1 MKGLGLIASAPFLLT
16 QRDILY
22 PVPTLRSLLASPDQ
36 SVRLKA
42 ALAAGTYPAEEYIE
56 ILIAQCTHEP
66 DFFVRD
72 TLSWALMRHDVTK
85 VVKRLETEL
94 QSSNPQAKSQA
105 IHTLSKIGD
114 NANYSLITD
123 EMLFDADDFIASTAW
138 RVASVLVPDDQKPD
152 LVKKLITQLGRGDSD
167 TQFGLTRFLCALGDC
182 IVEPLTQA
190 AESSDDAVSN
200 QAKFTILRFKEMQLE
215 STKGKS

>member
-1 MKGLGLIASAPFLLT
+1 MA
-16 QRDILY
+16 
-22 PVPTLRSLLASPDQ
+22 TLQTLLASPDQ

-42 ALAAGTYPAEEYIE
+42 ALAAGTYPDPEYIE

-72 TLSWALMRHDVTK
+72 TLSWALMRHDVKK
-85 VVKRLETEL
+85 VVKRLEIEL

-114 NANYSLITD
+114 KANYPLITD
-123 EMLFDADDFIASTAW
+123 EMLFDQDDFIASTAW
-138 RVASVLVPDDQKPD
+138 RVASVLVPDDQKSI

-167 TQFGLTRFLCALGDC
+167 TQFGLTRFLCAIGES

-190 AESSDDAVSN
+190 SNSADEAISN
-200 QAKFTILRFKEMQLE
+200 QAKFTLLRFREMQLE
-215 STKGKS
+215 SAKPSSK